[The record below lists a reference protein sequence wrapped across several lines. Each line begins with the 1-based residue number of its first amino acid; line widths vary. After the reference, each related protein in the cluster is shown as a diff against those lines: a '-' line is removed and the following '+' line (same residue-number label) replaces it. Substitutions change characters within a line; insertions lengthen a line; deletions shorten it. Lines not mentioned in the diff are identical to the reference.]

1 MPNRHYSIEVK
12 DLRVGTLIIFTIL
25 WTISFYSG
33 AQSCPP
39 INQKECLCKSS
50 GQKIELTN
58 TIAISKCDE
67 EFTSDIL
74 GASLE
79 LSQDKVSKFNNPRL
93 TFNCHEFESKT
104 SCPSSIGKQLADD
117 FEKGWGFLSL
127 EASSPWDKCQWALN
141 NLGDFND
148 AEELEERLSKNE
160 YSKLGLS
167 HNFISKSSLKSCF
180 PGEDPDSIISKI
192 PGNQNQRRDTFQKAL
207 VADTYGS
214 LLRIGREGKNLLQEL
229 AYLNATL
236 DTSALDGISCSD
248 ISIPRLKEDCLA
260 MANNCKQVSSAKNFE
275 EEIYENAIEPLLALK
290 AEKKKRTT
298 TSERKKEL
306 EQYEELIKAT
316 YPFVMGDKIQNYL
329 NKGNKADFQK
339 ALKAQL
345 TENKNDLIKEIA
357 RNNSDQSCLLRN
369 EGDCSEVVK
378 HISNAPSADLFKA
391 YSHEENIN
399 AAKSEKLKGLGI
411 RNVSTFH
418 WCMDSYR
425 GLKDNASNFTKD
437 LAINAG
443 LTIATGALTATTGVG
458 GAFTGTMLATRL
470 GLTATRVATI
480 SKAAILS
487 ADSFFFAQG
496 IKDAAHVCSDYEI
509 ATTSNSEQLSKN
521 WSQLTCSN
529 ASSNSNAQKVKDYKS
544 CLISSSFAALGALP
558 FVPAI
563 VNKVKLN
570 QQNEKLSSIYRTL
583 TGKEITT
590 QAELQRVSRVLK
602 NSTLTDEKRIA
613 AALKLTT
620 IDSLTAKQRAA
631 IITAHNHGDSGIFKY
646 TQQELREKARILKEA
661 GLSQKQIDELMRE
674 GITGKL
680 PHDDGSFYLVDDGST
695 DEEIMSMLEQYA
707 KSPSASSTRTISEA
721 STLRATVSPKLKRDL
736 SLFKQAAQQK
746 HYRAIETIT
755 NKFIEV
761 TELAKANK
769 IPSEKIE
776 KFYIAIKKQLGDE
789 GNIRAV
795 DFERFKETMQDG
807 IVPAGSYFSST
818 NRGAH
823 VGHNNGFIFLKCKKN
838 CTGVFEAADT
848 GSGMQNIKNININ
861 DLELIIP
868 DFDKAALE
876 AGISL

>member
-1 MPNRHYSIEVK
+1 M
-12 DLRVGTLIIFTIL
+12 RVGTLIIFTIL
-25 WTISFYSG
+25 WAISFSSG
-33 AQSCPP
+33 AESCSP

-58 TIAISKCDE
+58 TNALSKCDE
-67 EFTSDIL
+67 EFTSEL
-74 GASLE
+74 LAASLE
-79 LSQDKVSKFNNPRL
+79 LSQEKVSKLNAPRL
-93 TFNCHEFESKT
+93 SFNCHEFDSKT
-104 SCPSSIGKQLADD
+104 SCPSAIGKQLAND
-117 FEKGWGFLSL
+117 FERGWSFLSL
-127 EASSPWDKCQWALN
+127 EANSPWDKCQWALN
-141 NLGDFND
+141 NLNDFSD

-160 YSKLGLS
+160 YSSLGLP
-167 HNFISKSSLKSCF
+167 HNFISNSSLSSCF

-192 PGNQNQRRDTFQKAL
+192 PGNQNQKKNTFQKAL

-236 DTSALDGISCSD
+236 DTSTLDGINCSD

-275 EEIYENAIEPLLALK
+275 KEIYENAIEPLLALK
-290 AEKKKRTT
+290 AEKKKRSI
-298 TSERKKEL
+298 TSDRKKEL

-316 YPFVMGDKIQNYL
+316 YPFVMGDKIQHYL
-329 NKGNKADFQK
+329 SKGNKADFSK
-339 ALKAQL
+339 VLKAQL
-345 TENKNDLIKEIA
+345 TDNKKDLIKEIA

-369 EGDCSEVVK
+369 EGNCSELAK

-399 AAKSEKLKGLGI
+399 ASKIEKLKALGI

-425 GLKDNASNFTKD
+425 GLKDDASNFTKD
-437 LAINAG
+437 IAINAG

-458 GAFTGTMLATRL
+458 GAVTGTMLATRL

-480 SKAAILS
+480 SKTAILG

-496 IKDAAHVCSDYEI
+496 IKDAAHACSDYEI
-509 ATTSNSEQLSKN
+509 LTSSNAEQLSKE
-521 WSQLTCSN
+521 WSQLSCSN
-529 ASSNSNAQKVKDYKS
+529 ESSNSNAQKIKDYKS

-570 QQNEKLSSIYRTL
+570 QQNERLSNLYHSI
-583 TGKEITT
+583 TGKEISSP
-590 QAELQRVSRVLK
+590 QDLQRISRVLK
-602 NSTLTDEKRIA
+602 NSTLTDNKRIE
-613 AALKLTT
+613 AALNLST
-620 IDSLTAKQRAA
+620 IESLTQNQRAA
-631 IITAHNHGDSGIFKY
+631 IIAAHNHGESGIFKY
-646 TQQELREKARILKEA
+646 TQQELREKAKILRQA

-680 PHDDGSFYLVDDGST
+680 PHNDGSFYLVDDGST
-695 DEEIMSMLEQYA
+695 NEEIMSMLEQYA
-707 KSPSASSTRTISEA
+707 RNSTAPSTGMISEV
-721 STLRATVSPKLKRDL
+721 STLRATESPKFKRDL
-736 SLFKQAAQQK
+736 SQFKQAAQQK
-746 HYRAIETIT
+746 HYKAIETIT
-755 NKFIEV
+755 KKFIEV

-769 IPSEKIE
+769 IPSENVE
-776 KFYIAIKKQLGDE
+776 RFYIAIKKQLGDE

-795 DFERFKETMQDG
+795 DFERFKETIQDG

-823 VGHNNGFIFLKCKKN
+823 VGHNNGFIFLKCKQN

-868 DFDKAALE
+868 DFDKAAKE
-876 AGISL
+876 AGINL